1 MITPKIAANQAFSQM
16 NNVHKHDDQLRRQRA
31 GDGTQQSYGD
41 GDAIEGVKA
50 EISAFSTHPIQ
61 QFNAE
66 FNAVVESIRIAD
78 QAMDEI
84 GANIEQMETEVQM
97 FVKQYPPYPP
107 GSEERTEL
115 LNHFAALRKQI
126 DRLAF
131 PPDQVARE
139 IMGRSNN
146 GEKAQAWDLKIGKK
160 SLYEAIRRQPVH
172 TGSDG
177 LNLPELPPDASD
189 RAIKEMQRTLGMAR
203 KIVTDRRG
211 QLANDVHSVIQQAET
226 AG

>member
-1 MITPKIAANQAFSQM
+1 MITHKIAANQAFTQL
-16 NNVHKHDDQLRRQRA
+16 NRVHQHDDRQRHQNA
-31 GDGTQQSYGD
+31 GEGSPNSSS
-41 GDAIEGVKA
+41 GDAIDGVKA

-61 QFNAE
+61 KFNAE
-66 FNAVVESIRIAD
+66 FNAVVKSIRIAD

-84 GANIEQMETEVQM
+84 RANIEQMESEVQM
-97 FVKQYPPYPP
+97 FVKQYPPFPP
-107 GSEERTEL
+107 GSEERSEL

-126 DRLAF
+126 DRLTF
-131 PPDQVARE
+131 PPDPFARR
-139 IMGRSNN
+139 I
-146 GEKAQAWDLKIGKK
+146 IGKADQGEGSAAEDFTVGRQ
-160 SLYEAIRRQPVH
+160 SLYDAIHRQPVH
-172 TGSDG
+172 TGAEG

-203 KIVTDRRG
+203 KIITDRQA